1 MKDSV
6 GAFGGQRKRACVET
20 TDEGLLH
27 KSRFQSTEEG
37 GWAYGVSCIVGGD
50 VEKAGLDE
58 AESLTRRKTCR
69 CSHET

>member
-6 GAFGGQRKRACVET
+6 GTSERRSKRACVET
-20 TDEGLLH
+20 TDEGLSH
-27 KSRFQSTEEG
+27 KSRFQSTEDG
-37 GWAYGVSCIVGGD
+37 GWVYGVSWEGD
-50 VEKAGLDE
+50 VEKAGPDE